1 MPDAKIAKR
10 GRLGYEP
17 ETVYHLSERV
27 MGVPQLSTS
36 FSPADP
42 QAIPSY
48 RYLLGH
54 YGELTLRGRNRPRFE
69 SRLVDVLSARLLP
82 IGAHSVRR
90 LPGRFFIEFAA
101 EHPWNR
107 VKDVA
112 QKVFGLSNAYGVY
125 RVGPELDQVRALLPS
140 VLQGRAFGSFAVR
153 CRRGEKQFPYSS
165 QQVGEIIGREI
176 QERTG
181 ARVDLDHPEF
191 TLWIEIMSRHIFVG
205 GDRVEGPRG
214 LPLGMSGTVAVLLSG
229 GIDSPVAAWRMMRRG
244 CETVA
249 LHFHSA
255 PFTNAASQEKV
266 VALARTLA
274 AWHGPL
280 RLGMI
285 PFAPLQQQ
293 IVLHAPAELRIILYR
308 RLMLRIAEALAHE
321 VRATA
326 LVTGDAL
333 GQVASQTLS
342 NLSTIEA
349 AVTLPVLRPLV
360 GMDKEEITAT
370 ARRIGTYETSI
381 EPHQDCCNFLEP
393 RHPATSSRL
402 VTVERAERTLDLPA
416 LVRQGVAAVEW
427 RTIEG

>member
-1 MPDAKIAKR
+1 M
-10 GRLGYEP
+10 
-17 ETVYHLSERV
+17 
-27 MGVPQLSTS
+27 STT
-36 FSPADP
+36 FSPNDP

-54 YGELTLRGRNRPRFE
+54 YGELTLRGKNRHRFE
-69 SRLVDVLSARLLP
+69 SRLVELLSARLRP
-82 IGAHSVRR
+82 FGDHEVRR
-90 LPGRFFIEFAA
+90 LPGRFFIEFAV
-101 EHPWNR
+101 EQPWNR
-107 VKDVA
+107 LSETAK
-112 QKVFGLSNAYGVY
+112 KVFGLSNAYGVW
-125 RVGPELDQVRALLPS
+125 RVAPSLDAVHALLPS
-140 VLQGRAFGSFAVR
+140 VLQGRTFGSFAVR

-165 QQVGEIIGREI
+165 QQVGEIIGRAV

-181 ARVDLDHPEF
+181 ARVDLEHPEF
-191 TLWIEIMSRHIFVG
+191 TLWIEVMSRHLFVG
-205 GDRVEGPRG
+205 ADRVEGPRG
-214 LPLGMSGTVAVLLSG
+214 LPLGMSGTVAVFLSG

-249 LHFHSA
+249 FHFHSA
-255 PFTNAASQEKV
+255 PFTTAASQEKV
-266 VALARTLA
+266 LDLAQRLA

-280 RLGMI
+280 RIGLI

-293 IVLHAPAELRIILYR
+293 VVLHAPAELRIILYR
-308 RLMLRIAEALAHE
+308 RLMLRIAAELARE
-321 VRATA
+321 VGATA

-349 AVTLPVLRPLV
+349 ASPLPVLRPLV

-370 ARRIGTYETSI
+370 ARQIGTYETSI

-402 VTVERAERTLDLPA
+402 ATVERAEAALDLTA

-427 RTIEG
+427 RVVEA